1 MAMKSDPIT
10 GSTIRWTFDDGPT
23 AGKTF
28 EHVFEADGGVSYRI
42 VDQEKAAKSTR
53 EDKYEVAPLSESV
66 CAVSYLASSGY
77 TLTTVL
83 DFSSQRCV
91 AFASNEERLTIQRGT
106 FTVESTEGSS
116 PTQRSIPAARPAR
129 SRAGEH

>member
-1 MAMKSDPIT
+1 MNDPIT
-10 GSTIRWTFDDGPT
+10 GSTIRWTFDDGPV

-28 EHVFEADGGVSYRI
+28 EHVFEADGGVSYRV
-42 VDQEKAAKSTR
+42 VDSAKGAKSTR

-91 AFASNEERLTIQRGT
+91 AFASNEEGVTVQRGT
-106 FTVESTEGSS
+106 FSVEEVAGAS
-116 PTQRSIPAARPAR
+116 PTQRSIPAARPVRAR
-129 SRAGEH
+129 ARDH

>member
-1 MAMKSDPIT
+1 MHDPIT

-28 EHVFEADGGVSYRI
+28 EHVFEADGGVSYRV
-42 VDQEKAAKSTR
+42 VDGTKSAKSTR
-53 EDKYEVAPLSESV
+53 EEKYEVAPVSENV

-91 AFASNEERLTIQRGT
+91 AFASNEEGV
-106 FTVESTEGSS
+106 TVQHGSFSVEDVETS
-116 PTQRSIPAARPAR
+116 PTERSIPNARPVRAR
-129 SRAGEH
+129 AREH